1 MSAHGSPVSQPP
13 NVPLDDDDDDLRD
26 PQVASSSQVPGFPA
40 SPLPQ
45 APGPQLADM
54 QAMQTMVMSL
64 AQTAQQTLMMVSQ
77 QSAAANKPSP
87 DNSGGFT
94 LANKV
99 LKYPEPFGTENA
111 DQDALGWLAWS
122 TSFRNWVTF
131 AEPAYESDLAEVEQR
146 LTEVPH
152 IANMPPVC
160 LERARKLYVILGSVL
175 KGRPLAIHHGIE
187 DRNGFECWRQLTCQF
202 SPRTRSRSL
211 ALLSA
216 VMGLPA
222 FTRDRTMCEQL
233 SSFERL
239 IAEYE
244 KASGNA
250 LPGDV
255 KLSVVLRAIPKALQS
270 HVRLRMDASTSYE
283 DVKNLVLSYEVSTT
297 NWSAARVQQELGLV
311 SPNKGSVS
319 MEVDQDGSASPD
331 AECHYCH
338 KKGHYKR
345 DCRKYKAD
353 LASGKVRAI
362 TEDDAATG
370 DQGSPSP
377 KAAAKAAVKRIMFD
391 IRAVPGDAASHSSVR
406 AIRCAVS
413 DKPCQSDPFA
423 VSNEPC
429 QSDPFAVSDEP
440 CQSDP
445 CAVSDEPCQSDP
457 RAVSDEPCQSDL
469 SVGRNDHTSC
479 PAEFDIASS
488 DHDSD
493 WDLSPV
499 SSPMRVAAVSRHSYE
514 QQLEICVDT
523 AADESCLPLD
533 FVCVGSHASGEPPL
547 VDCQGNTIH
556 TKGSRLATLEASG
569 VELKERWVVSPVS
582 QPILAT
588 GKLLKQ
594 GWRFLDFDDL
604 GMCLTS
610 PCHGARIP
618 VGFSNNTL
626 VCKGVIRSIH
636 EPPPAE
642 VRAIKVRLTGLL
654 DRLIRSTD
662 FFQEIAPG
670 VHATSL
676 TSKHLVDLSLYLP
689 YEGLAY
695 RTTLLKIDGDWV
707 LSELSSS
714 IADLGE
720 DLTTQVAD
728 QEVEMIVF
736 GHLEPLAPSDL
747 GFATDVPILD
757 APAPAPPESSADPVF
772 ENFFG
777 EAVQEADVELGGG
790 ADAES
795 AGGAAVEAA
804 GGGDARDGALD
815 DAVMQGALADER
827 EAQPDKIVVDDVE
840 LSLDSTLSVLRRA
853 CQSLG
858 VGKSGSKAVVFRR
871 LCNQLDRLKL
881 IEASRA
887 AEVPNAPVPNVP
899 SAPKEP
905 TPEQRRAHEAVH
917 APYEPWC
924 QHCVAFKA
932 RDDMHKPANADR
944 KFPVISFDY
953 GFSGRSEEDGPH
965 NKLAFLCLHD
975 SESGWREAIPVPGK
989 AGVHDGINVI
999 SYLAAEIC
1007 RLHSMLGYSKVV
1019 LQCDPEPTCL
1029 KLRNEVRRMRLQL
1042 GLQTDVQQSPEESH
1056 QSNGGAEVAVQ
1067 MLRQQCNTLLSMYE
1081 AETKLQVATAHAL
1094 HPWCLRHASWI
1105 LNRFVLR
1112 PGGLTPFEIIHGRP
1126 YKGEVIPFGETVMG
1140 LVSPGPK
1147 GKPRFIQAIMLGKC
1161 TPNDEFILCSGAG
1174 KLMLAR
1180 TRLATG
1186 FSPALHDCVRDP
1198 PWRHPGFVA
1207 GSLGRSRAQR
1217 KPKVIPA
1224 GGDARL
1230 VVEDQLG
1237 GVSDLLG
1244 ELAPAASDPESSS
1257 QMSEDDPDGHRS
1269 GEAAAPDPDSSTAVS
1284 LPLQPGAPV
1293 EPPAVTASDPLLQS
1307 SASSA
1312 GPMPVDPVSSVA
1324 RERPRPAGEEGAP
1337 GPEPRRA
1344 RIAAATVCGVEYHH
1358 ADEDPDLAF
1367 SPADIESINELDGL
1381 CSDDEDEEGE
1391 QGLVPPDELYRPF
1404 SSHEISV
1411 RYALLSCDISDAYL
1425 TCEQPCPTV
1434 VTLHGTTYRLAFML
1448 PGQRDGSAVWF
1459 ATFAKYLVSE
1469 GGVSLWP
1476 GCEAL
1481 FALRN
1486 HSGGGLLH
1494 VDDLLGSG
1502 EYAELQRLAQIIESK
1517 YKCTLEWLVRE
1528 GDSLHFLKRKH
1539 TLARQDLLCIQ
1550 KADKHIMKLV
1560 ELLQLEPKPTPLPLQ
1575 TLDLS
1580 RSDPLPEDQMSI
1592 YRSCIGILMY
1602 ISADTADMQHS
1613 IRMLS
1618 QHLACPTEACMKA
1631 LKHLVRYAKS
1641 ANWASDHATRRSASA
1656 GALYMNGNAIYTAS
1670 RTQRVVAMSSC
1681 ESELNALVSFAVY
1694 VKQALRFV
1702 DGVTPE
1708 CHAFSDSSSA
1718 RAVVNKQG
1726 LSKLKHVE
1734 IRLLWVQQALKDGA
1748 FKLHP
1753 VGTLDNSSDLMTKA
1767 LKRERML
1774 YLMYL
1779 LNIRDG
1785 DAQFNRVGEAQ
1796 AVARDNNLSLKL
1808 AVKAVKA
1815 FKGPQQR
1822 VHALLQALTFM
1833 SLIDANQACM
1843 LDSVSHPHVLESA
1856 LSGCGLILVCAGCFT
1871 VLCMSLQGCQAEIA
1885 DELPE
1890 PWVVWFTLIIGL
1902 FIGLGFW
1909 FVLLG
1914 AEPQPQMPCEPDDAT
1929 TPACDDDASTLSD
1942 DIPAEGEPA
1951 PTPDVTRASSDEP
1964 LSEPTES
1971 GDGAGDGNSH
1981 PASPIAHDP
1990 IVEPENH
1997 ALAAVPITVVD
2008 PPGFPAAVDQLL
2020 VYHAPI
2026 SGRRWHVFRG
2036 CWGLSRAAVIA
2047 EEELG
2052 VLLRRDPGTT
2062 MCLICMNRVRND
2074 LRFPMLRIT
2083 DGADDPH
2090 REHPEPEPFQ

>member
-13 NVPLDDDDDDLRD
+13 NV
-26 PQVASSSQVPGFPA
+26 ASSSQVPGFPA
-40 SPLPQ
+40 GPFPQ

-77 QSAAANKPSP
+77 QSAAANKPP
-87 DNSGGFT
+87 LDNSGGFT

-152 IANMPPVC
+152 IANMPSIC

-175 KGRPLAIHHGIE
+175 KGRPLAIHRGIE

-222 FTRDRTMCEQL
+222 FTRDRTLREQL

-270 HVRLRMDASTSYE
+270 HVHLRMDASTTYE

-311 SPNKGSVS
+311 SPSKGSAS
-319 MEVDQDGSASPD
+319 MEVDQEGSGKPKAKPKASPD
-331 AECHYCH
+331 AECHDCH

-353 LASGKVRAI
+353 LAAGKVRAI
-362 TEDDAATG
+362 TEDDAAAGG

-391 IRAVPGDAASHSSVR
+391 IRAMPGDPASSSSVR

-413 DKPCQSDPFA
+413 H
-423 VSNEPC
+423 
-429 QSDPFAVSDEP
+429 EP

-445 CAVSDEPCQSDP
+445 CAVSDEPC
-457 RAVSDEPCQSDL
+457 RSDL
-469 SVGRNDHTSC
+469 SIGRVESTLVRCVPSGC
-479 PAEFDIASS
+479 PAEFDISSS
-488 DHDSD
+488 DHDGD

-626 VCKGVIRSIH
+626 VCKGVIRSIQ
-636 EPPPAE
+636 EPQPSA
-642 VRAIKVRLTGLL
+642 VRVIKVRLTGLL

-695 RTTLLKIDGDWV
+695 RTTLIKIDGDWV

-736 GHLEPLAPSDL
+736 GHREPLAPSDL

-757 APAPAPPESSADPVF
+757 APAPAPPVSSADPVF
-772 ENFFG
+772 EDFFG
-777 EAVQEADVELGGG
+777 EAMQEADVELGGG
-790 ADAES
+790 AEVES
-795 AGGAAVEAA
+795 AGGAAAEAA
-804 GGGDARDGALD
+804 GGGEARDGALD

-899 SAPKEP
+899 AAPKEP

-917 APYEPWC
+917 APYEAWC

-932 RDDMHKPANADR
+932 RDDMHKAANTDR

-953 GFSGRSEEDGPH
+953 GFTGRSEEDGPH

-989 AGVHDGINVI
+989 AGVHDGINVT

-1007 RLHSMLGYSKVV
+1007 RLLSMLGYSKVV

-1042 GLQTDVQQSPEESH
+1042 GLQTDVQQSAEESH

-1067 MLRQQCNTLLSMYE
+1067 TLRQQCNTLLSMYE
-1081 AETKLQVATAHAL
+1081 AETKLKVATAHAL
-1094 HPWCLRHASWI
+1094 HSWCLRHSSWI

-1126 YKGEVIPFGETVMG
+1126 YKGKVLPFGETVMG

-1147 GKPRFIQAIMLGKC
+1147 GKPRFIQAIMIGKC

-1180 TRLATG
+1180 TVRRLATG
-1186 FSPALHDCVRDP
+1186 FTPALHDCVRDP

-1217 KPKVIPA
+1217 KPKVLPA

-1244 ELAPAASDPESSS
+1244 ELAALPEGPGEIPEDARDYSPSQEAASDPESSS

-1269 GEAAAPDPDSSTAVS
+1269 GEAAAPASGGTDAAE
-1284 LPLQPGAPV
+1284 LPLQSGAPV
-1293 EPPAVTASDPLLQS
+1293 APQAVATGDPLLTLPLQLQ
-1307 SASSA
+1307 
-1312 GPMPVDPVSSVA
+1312 GNV
-1324 RERPRPAGEEGAP
+1324 P
-1337 GPEPRRA
+1337 GQQVRRVLQVRA

-1358 ADEDPDLAF
+1358 ADEDSDLAF
-1367 SPADIESINELDGL
+1367 SPADIESINDLDGL
-1381 CSDDEDEEGE
+1381 CSDDEEEECE
-1391 QGLVPPDELYRPF
+1391 QGLAPPDELYRPF
-1404 SSHEISV
+1404 SPHEPALSPEELADLDALCDHHEIARLKAMGVIYQPESGNEDCKSLTVKFV
-1411 RYALLSCDISDAYL
+1411 RSWRPKTHPVTDAPVWLRRSRLVAREFRFRDPLREGLYSPASQTVLLKLLPGLYMSRKGYALLSCDISDAYL

-1448 PGQRDGSAVWF
+1448 PGQRDGSA
-1459 ATFAKYLVSE
+1459 
-1469 GGVSLWP
+1469 
-1476 GCEAL
+1476 AL
-1481 FALRN
+1481 FAMRN

-1502 EYAELQRLAQIIESK
+1502 EHAELQRLAQIIESK
-1517 YKCTLEWLVRE
+1517 YKCTLEWLVCE

-1560 ELLQLEPKPTPLPLQ
+1560 ELLQLERHSPKPTPLPLQ
-1575 TLDLS
+1575 TLDLAKS
-1580 RSDPLPEDQMSI
+1580 EPLPEDQVSV

-1641 ANWASDHATRRSASA
+1641 TSGFCLGLERTHAGHGTRVQCDTGADVLELYTDSDWASDHTTRRSVSA
-1656 GALYMNGNAIYTAS
+1656 GALYLNGNAIYTAS

-1681 ESELNALVSFAVY
+1681 ESELNALVSFAVDLMY
-1694 VKQALRFV
+1694 VKEALRFIV
-1702 DGVTPE
+1702 GVIPE
-1708 CHAFSDSSSA
+1708 SHAFSDSSSA

-1753 VGTLDNSSDLMTKA
+1753 VGTLDNSSDLMTKV

-1796 AVARDNNLSLKL
+1796 AAARYNNLSLKL

-1815 FKGPQQR
+1815 FRGPPQR

-1833 SLIDANQACM
+1833 SLIDANQARM
-1843 LDSVSHPHVLESA
+1843 LDSESRPHVLESA
-1856 LSGCGLILVCAGCFT
+1856 LSGCGFILVCIGCLA

-1885 DELPE
+1885 DELPD
-1890 PWVVWFTLIIGL
+1890 PWVV
-1902 FIGLGFW
+1902 
-1909 FVLLG
+1909 
-1914 AEPQPQMPCEPDDAT
+1914 
-1929 TPACDDDASTLSD
+1929 
-1942 DIPAEGEPA
+1942 
-1951 PTPDVTRASSDEP
+1951 
-1964 LSEPTES
+1964 
-1971 GDGAGDGNSH
+1971 
-1981 PASPIAHDP
+1981 
-1990 IVEPENH
+1990 
-1997 ALAAVPITVVD
+1997 
-2008 PPGFPAAVDQLL
+2008 
-2020 VYHAPI
+2020 
-2026 SGRRWHVFRG
+2026 
-2036 CWGLSRAAVIA
+2036 
-2047 EEELG
+2047 
-2052 VLLRRDPGTT
+2052 
-2062 MCLICMNRVRND
+2062 
-2074 LRFPMLRIT
+2074 
-2083 DGADDPH
+2083 
-2090 REHPEPEPFQ
+2090 

>member
-1 MSAHGSPVSQPP
+1 
-13 NVPLDDDDDDLRD
+13 
-26 PQVASSSQVPGFPA
+26 
-40 SPLPQ
+40 
-45 APGPQLADM
+45 
-54 QAMQTMVMSL
+54 
-64 AQTAQQTLMMVSQ
+64 
-77 QSAAANKPSP
+77 
-87 DNSGGFT
+87 
-94 LANKV
+94 
-99 LKYPEPFGTENA
+99 
-111 DQDALGWLAWS
+111 
-122 TSFRNWVTF
+122 
-131 AEPAYESDLAEVEQR
+131 
-146 LTEVPH
+146 
-152 IANMPPVC
+152 
-160 LERARKLYVILGSVL
+160 
-175 KGRPLAIHHGIE
+175 
-187 DRNGFECWRQLTCQF
+187 
-202 SPRTRSRSL
+202 
-211 ALLSA
+211 
-216 VMGLPA
+216 
-222 FTRDRTMCEQL
+222 
-233 SSFERL
+233 
-239 IAEYE
+239 
-244 KASGNA
+244 
-250 LPGDV
+250 
-255 KLSVVLRAIPKALQS
+255 
-270 HVRLRMDASTSYE
+270 
-283 DVKNLVLSYEVSTT
+283 
-297 NWSAARVQQELGLV
+297 
-311 SPNKGSVS
+311 
-319 MEVDQDGSASPD
+319 
-331 AECHYCH
+331 
-338 KKGHYKR
+338 
-345 DCRKYKAD
+345 
-353 LASGKVRAI
+353 
-362 TEDDAATG
+362 
-370 DQGSPSP
+370 
-377 KAAAKAAVKRIMFD
+377 
-391 IRAVPGDAASHSSVR
+391 
-406 AIRCAVS
+406 
-413 DKPCQSDPFA
+413 
-423 VSNEPC
+423 
-429 QSDPFAVSDEP
+429 
-440 CQSDP
+440 
-445 CAVSDEPCQSDP
+445 
-457 RAVSDEPCQSDL
+457 
-469 SVGRNDHTSC
+469 
-479 PAEFDIASS
+479 
-488 DHDSD
+488 
-493 WDLSPV
+493 
-499 SSPMRVAAVSRHSYE
+499 
-514 QQLEICVDT
+514 
-523 AADESCLPLD
+523 
-533 FVCVGSHASGEPPL
+533 
-547 VDCQGNTIH
+547 
-556 TKGSRLATLEASG
+556 
-569 VELKERWVVSPVS
+569 
-582 QPILAT
+582 
-588 GKLLKQ
+588 
-594 GWRFLDFDDL
+594 
-604 GMCLTS
+604 MCLTS

-626 VCKGVIRSIH
+626 VCKGVIRSIQ
-636 EPPPAE
+636 EPQPSA
-642 VRAIKVRLTGLL
+642 VRVIKVRLTGLL

-695 RTTLLKIDGDWV
+695 RTTLIKIDGDWV

-736 GHLEPLAPSDL
+736 GHREPLAPSDL
-747 GFATDVPILD
+747 GFATDMPILD
-757 APAPAPPESSADPVF
+757 APAPAPPVSSADPVF
-772 ENFFG
+772 EDFFG
-777 EAVQEADVELGGG
+777 EAMQEADVELGGG
-790 ADAES
+790 AEVES
-795 AGGAAVEAA
+795 AGGAAAEAA
-804 GGGDARDGALD
+804 GGGEARDGALD

-899 SAPKEP
+899 AAPKEP

-917 APYEPWC
+917 APYEAWC

-932 RDDMHKPANADR
+932 RDDMHKAANTDR

-953 GFSGRSEEDGPH
+953 GFTGRSEEDGPH

-989 AGVHDGINVI
+989 AGVHDGINVT

-1007 RLHSMLGYSKVV
+1007 RLLSMLGYSKVV

-1042 GLQTDVQQSPEESH
+1042 GLQTDVQQSAEESH

-1067 MLRQQCNTLLSMYE
+1067 TLRQQCNTLLSMYE
-1081 AETKLQVATAHAL
+1081 AETKLKVATAHAL
-1094 HPWCLRHASWI
+1094 HSWCLRHSSWI

-1126 YKGEVIPFGETVMG
+1126 YKGKVLPFGETVMG

-1147 GKPRFIQAIMLGKC
+1147 GKPRFIQAIMIGKC

-1180 TRLATG
+1180 TLTTSLPFCVFTILRAGVHDGINVTSYLAAEICRLLSMLGYSKVVLQCDPEPTCLKLRNEVRRMRLQLGLQTDVQQSAEESHQSNGGAEVAVQTLRQQCNTLLSMYEAETKLKVATAHALHSWCLRHSSWILNRFVLRPGGLTPFEIIHGRPYKGKVLPFGETVMGLVSPGPKGKPRFIQAIMIGKCTPNDEFILCSGAGKLMLARTVRRLATG
-1186 FSPALHDCVRDP
+1186 FTPALHDCVRDP

-1217 KPKVIPA
+1217 KPKVLPA

-1244 ELAPAASDPESSS
+1244 ELAALPEGPGEIPEDARDYSPSQEAASDPESSS

-1269 GEAAAPDPDSSTAVS
+1269 GEAAAPASGGTDAAE
-1284 LPLQPGAPV
+1284 LPLQSGAPV
-1293 EPPAVTASDPLLQS
+1293 APQAVATGDPLLTLPLQLQ
-1307 SASSA
+1307 
-1312 GPMPVDPVSSVA
+1312 GNV
-1324 RERPRPAGEEGAP
+1324 P
-1337 GPEPRRA
+1337 GQQVRRVLQVRA

-1358 ADEDPDLAF
+1358 ADEDSDLAF
-1367 SPADIESINELDGL
+1367 SPADIESINDLDGL
-1381 CSDDEDEEGE
+1381 CSDDEEEECE
-1391 QGLVPPDELYRPF
+1391 QGLAPPDELYRPF
-1404 SSHEISV
+1404 SPHEPALSPEELADLDALCDHHEIARLKAMGVIYQPESGNEDCKSLTVKFV
-1411 RYALLSCDISDAYL
+1411 RSWRPKTHPVTDAPVWLRRSRLVAREFRFRDPLREGLYSPASQTVLLKLLPGLYMSRKGYALLSCDISDAYL

-1448 PGQRDGSAVWF
+1448 PGQRDGSA
-1459 ATFAKYLVSE
+1459 
-1469 GGVSLWP
+1469 
-1476 GCEAL
+1476 AL
-1481 FALRN
+1481 FAMRN

-1502 EYAELQRLAQIIESK
+1502 EHAELQRLAQIIESK
-1517 YKCTLEWLVRE
+1517 YKCTLEWLVCE

-1560 ELLQLEPKPTPLPLQ
+1560 ELLQLERHSPKPTPLPLQ
-1575 TLDLS
+1575 TLDLAKS
-1580 RSDPLPEDQMSI
+1580 EPLPEDQVSV

-1641 ANWASDHATRRSASA
+1641 TSGFCLGLERTHAGHGTRVQCDTGADVLELYTDSDWASDHTTRRSVSA
-1656 GALYMNGNAIYTAS
+1656 GALYLNGNAIYTAS

-1681 ESELNALVSFAVY
+1681 ESELNALVSFAVDLMY
-1694 VKQALRFV
+1694 VKEALRFIV
-1702 DGVTPE
+1702 GVIPE
-1708 CHAFSDSSSA
+1708 SHAFSDSSSA

-1753 VGTLDNSSDLMTKA
+1753 VGTLDNSSDLMTKV

-1815 FKGPQQR
+1815 FRGPPQR
-1822 VHALLQALTFM
+1822 VHSLLQALTFM
-1833 SLIDANQACM
+1833 SLIDANQARM
-1843 LDSVSHPHVLESA
+1843 LDSESRPHVLESA
-1856 LSGCGLILVCAGCFT
+1856 LSGCGFILVCIGCLA

-1885 DELPE
+1885 DELPD
-1890 PWVVWFTLIIGL
+1890 PWVV
-1902 FIGLGFW
+1902 
-1909 FVLLG
+1909 
-1914 AEPQPQMPCEPDDAT
+1914 
-1929 TPACDDDASTLSD
+1929 
-1942 DIPAEGEPA
+1942 
-1951 PTPDVTRASSDEP
+1951 
-1964 LSEPTES
+1964 
-1971 GDGAGDGNSH
+1971 
-1981 PASPIAHDP
+1981 
-1990 IVEPENH
+1990 
-1997 ALAAVPITVVD
+1997 
-2008 PPGFPAAVDQLL
+2008 
-2020 VYHAPI
+2020 
-2026 SGRRWHVFRG
+2026 
-2036 CWGLSRAAVIA
+2036 
-2047 EEELG
+2047 
-2052 VLLRRDPGTT
+2052 
-2062 MCLICMNRVRND
+2062 
-2074 LRFPMLRIT
+2074 
-2083 DGADDPH
+2083 
-2090 REHPEPEPFQ
+2090 

>member
-1 MSAHGSPVSQPP
+1 MHSSTSPSDKISFEVAPAEAHRTTSRIKDINVSASISC
-13 NVPLDDDDDDLRD
+13 
-26 PQVASSSQVPGFPA
+26 S
-40 SPLPQ
+40 
-45 APGPQLADM
+45 
-54 QAMQTMVMSL
+54 
-64 AQTAQQTLMMVSQ
+64 LMMTTLEIRRVLRLR
-77 QSAAANKPSP
+77 KLR
-87 DNSGGFT
+87 NSGGFT

-175 KGRPLAIHHGIE
+175 KGRPLAIHRGIE

-222 FTRDRTMCEQL
+222 FTRDRTLREQL

-255 KLSVVLRAIPKALQS
+255 KLSVVLKAIPKALQS
-270 HVRLRMDASTSYE
+270 HVHLRMDASTTYE

-319 MEVDQDGSASPD
+319 MEVDQDGS
-331 AECHYCH
+331 
-338 KKGHYKR
+338 
-345 DCRKYKAD
+345 
-353 LASGKVRAI
+353 
-362 TEDDAATG
+362 DDTAAGG

-391 IRAVPGDAASHSSVR
+391 IRAIRMSRASQIRLQFRMSRASQILVQFRMSRASQILAALGPLWSS
-406 AIRCAVS
+406 
-413 DKPCQSDPFA
+413 
-423 VSNEPC
+423 
-429 QSDPFAVSDEP
+429 
-440 CQSDP
+440 
-445 CAVSDEPCQSDP
+445 
-457 RAVSDEPCQSDL
+457 
-469 SVGRNDHTSC
+469 GC

-488 DHDSD
+488 DHDGD
-493 WDLSPV
+493 WDLSPL

-626 VCKGVIRSIH
+626 VCKGVIRSIN
-636 EPPPAE
+636 EPQPSA
-642 VRAIKVRLTGLL
+642 VRVIKVRLTGLL
-654 DRLIRSTD
+654 DRLIRSAD

-695 RTTLLKIDGDWV
+695 RATLIKIDGDWV

-736 GHLEPLAPSDL
+736 GHREPLAPSDL
-747 GFATDVPILD
+747 VFATDVPILD

-772 ENFFG
+772 EDFFG

-790 ADAES
+790 ADVES

-804 GGGDARDGALD
+804 GGGEARDGALD

-827 EAQPDKIVVDDVE
+827 EAQSDKIVVGQYFAVCARA
-840 LSLDSTLSVLRRA
+840 SV
-853 CQSLG
+853 
-858 VGKSGSKAVVFRR
+858 SG
-871 LCNQLDRLKL
+871 NQ
-881 IEASRA
+881 ASRA

-899 SAPKEP
+899 AAPKEP

-917 APYEPWC
+917 APYEAWC

-932 RDDMHKPANADR
+932 RDDMHKAANTDR

-953 GFSGRSEEDGPH
+953 GFTGRSEEDGLH

-989 AGVHDGINVI
+989 AGVHDGINVT

-1007 RLHSMLGYSKVV
+1007 RLLSMLGYSKVV

-1042 GLQTDVQQSPEESH
+1042 GLQTDVQQSAEESH

-1067 MLRQQCNTLLSMYE
+1067 TLRQQCNTLFSMYE

-1094 HPWCLRHASWI
+1094 HPWCLRHSSWI

-1126 YKGEVIPFGETVMG
+1126 YKGKVLPFGETVMG

-1147 GKPRFIQAIMLGKC
+1147 GKPRFIQAIMIGKC
-1161 TPNDEFILCSGAG
+1161 TPDDEFILCSGAG

-1180 TRLATG
+1180 TVRRLATG
-1186 FSPALHDCVRDP
+1186 FTPALH
-1198 PWRHPGFVA
+1198 
-1207 GSLGRSRAQR
+1207 
-1217 KPKVIPA
+1217 
-1224 GGDARL
+1224 
-1230 VVEDQLG
+1230 VEDQLG

-1244 ELAPAASDPESSS
+1244 ELAPLPEGPGEIPEDARDYSPCQEAASDPESSS

-1269 GEAAAPDPDSSTAVS
+1269 GEAAALNPDGNGAAD
-1284 LPLQPGAPV
+1284 LPLQPSAPV
-1293 EPPAVTASDPLLQS
+1293 APPIVAASDPLVQS

-1312 GPMPVDPVSSVA
+1312 GPMPVDPATSVA
-1324 RERPRPAGEEGAP
+1324 RERPRPAGEEDAP
-1337 GPEPRRA
+1337 GPEPKRA
-1344 RIAAATVCGVEYHH
+1344 RIAATTVCGVECHH
-1358 ADEDPDLAF
+1358 ADEDTDLAF
-1367 SPADIESINELDGL
+1367 SPADIESINDLDGL
-1381 CSDDEDEEGE
+1381 CSGDEEEECE
-1391 QGLVPPDELYRPF
+1391 QGLAPPDELYRPF
-1404 SSHEISV
+1404 SPHEPSLSPEELADLDALCDHHEIARLKTMGVIYQPESGNENCKSLTVKFV
-1411 RYALLSCDISDAYL
+1411 RLYMSRKGYALLSCDIPDAYL

-1459 ATFAKYLVSE
+1459 STFTKYLVSE

-1481 FALRN
+1481 FAMRN

-1502 EYAELQRLAQIIESK
+1502 EYAELQRLAQITESK

-1528 GDSLHFLKRKH
+1528 GDSLHFL
-1539 TLARQDLLCIQ
+1539 
-1550 KADKHIMKLV
+1550 
-1560 ELLQLEPKPTPLPLQ
+1560 
-1575 TLDLS
+1575 
-1580 RSDPLPEDQMSI
+1580 SDPLPEDQVSV
-1592 YRSCIGILMY
+1592 YRSCIGILMC
-1602 ISADTADMQHS
+1602 ISA
-1613 IRMLS
+1613 
-1618 QHLACPTEACMKA
+1618 ACMKA

-1641 ANWASDHATRRSASA
+1641 TSGFCLGLERTNADHTTRRSVSA
-1656 GALYMNGNAIYTAS
+1656 GALYLNGNAIYTAN

-1681 ESELNALVSFAVY
+1681 EAELNALVSFAVDLVY
-1694 VKQALRFV
+1694 VKEALRFIV
-1702 DGVTPE
+1702 GVTPE
-1708 CHAFSDSSSA
+1708 SHAFSDSSSA

-1753 VGTLDNSSDLMTKA
+1753 VGTLDNSSDLMTKV

-1815 FKGPQQR
+1815 FKGPPQR
-1822 VHALLQALTFM
+1822 AHALLQALTFM
-1833 SLIDANQACM
+1833 SLIDANQARM
-1843 LDSVSHPHVLESA
+1843 LDSENHPHVLESA
-1856 LSGCGLILVCAGCFT
+1856 LGGCGFTLVCVGCLA

-1885 DELPE
+1885 DELPD
-1890 PWVVWFTLIIGL
+1890 PWVVWFTLIIGFL
-1902 FIGLGFW
+1902 IGLGFW

-1914 AEPQPQMPCEPDDAT
+1914 AEPQQQMPCEPDDAT
-1929 TPACDDDASTLSD
+1929 TPACDDDAPTLSD
-1942 DIPAEGEPA
+1942 AIPSDGEPA

-1964 LSEPTES
+1964 LSEPMQS
-1971 GDGAGDGNSH
+1971 DDGAGDGNSH
-1981 PASPIAHDP
+1981 PASPTAHDP
-1990 IVEPENH
+1990 IDEPENH
-1997 ALAAVPITVVD
+1997 ALAAVPIAVVD

-2036 CWGLSRAAVIA
+2036 CWGLSRATVIA

-2052 VLLRRDPGTT
+2052 VLLRRDPRIT

-2083 DGADDPH
+2083 DEADDPR
-2090 REHPEPEPFQ
+2090 REHP